1 MDLVSFVILLIESVM
16 ISALPSFQTVSLKN
30 LFFNFIC
37 FLFFV
42 FLGELNVGLS
52 FIYLKNF
59 YWSIVALQCCMIFCC
74 TEKWMHYLY
83 LCVYTHMDTHISPLF
98 WISFPFSH
106 HRALSRVPC
115 GIHWVLIS
123 CICYI

>member
-37 FLFFV
+37 FLFF
-42 FLGELNVGLS
+42 LGELNVGLS
-52 FIYLKNF
+52 FIYLKHF

-74 TEKWMHYLY
+74 TEK
-83 LCVYTHMDTHISPLF
+83 
-98 WISFPFSH
+98 
-106 HRALSRVPC
+106 
-115 GIHWVLIS
+115 
-123 CICYI
+123 